1 MSPLGLLVGL
11 VRWPCGWWFAEDF
24 LMERL
29 VIIPRIDVV
38 GNERRV
44 DRDALY
50 FVWMALEKGFQAAS
64 RVEIFEFLA
73 VVEVD

>member
-11 VRWPCGWWFAEDF
+11 VRGPRGWWFAEDF

-29 VIIPRIDVV
+29 VIIPRIDVA

-44 DRDALY
+44 DGDTLY
-50 FVWMALEKGFQAAS
+50 FVWMALEKGF
-64 RVEIFEFLA
+64 
-73 VVEVD
+73 